1 MKIKPELKIIAD
13 HLRSSCFLI
22 ADGVLPSNEGRG
34 YVLRRIM
41 RRAMLQLHKLDAKES
56 IMHKLVDDLINEF
69 KDDYPELKK
78 ARENII
84 ENLSNEEEKF
94 RDTLDRGLKILNEE
108 LSKIKNQKSNQ
119 FSGALAFKLY
129 DTFGFPL
136 DLTQDIIKDYALTV
150 NLKEFDFEMQA
161 QKQKAKENW
170 VGSGEQS
177 LDKIFF
183 KIKQELGATKF
194 IGYEQKQGEAV
205 ILAIIL
211 DNKIIDSM
219 PFFEHHQQQDYKNL
233 AVILDKTPFYGTSGG
248 QRGDDGCLL
257 DDRGN
262 EFKIFE
268 AKKINDLIVH
278 FIDINDIK
286 IKPESKTLNNKL
298 LTNNQKIITKINVEN
313 RSSRARN
320 HSATHLL
327 HKTLK
332 EVLGNSIMQKGS
344 NVDVESFTFDFNFNR
359 SLSELEVLTIED
371 IVNKKIIANQG
382 ADTKL
387 MKIED
392 AKNSGAEALFGE
404 KYDTEVRVVKIG
416 SSIELCGGTHVIASG
431 DVGLFKIISE
441 KSVASGIRRIEA
453 KTAVFA
459 IEYLRNQQIN
469 LEKTI
474 NNLQQD
480 LKNSDKEINS
490 LKKQII
496 LSDIDNIKSVNF
508 SGLELVINI
517 FKNCEAKDLREITN
531 ELKKKEQFK
540 NNTLFLLFSVFK
552 DKVSVVVVVSSDLQN
567 RYNAINL
574 LNSII
579 TIIGG
584 KNGGGKPDFAMG
596 GGNNEKNIKQAT
608 EIFISLI

>member
-69 KDDYPELKK
+69 KDVYPELKK

-136 DLTQDIIKDYALTV
+136 DLTQDILKDHALTV
-150 NLKEFDFEMQA
+150 NLEEFDFEMQA

-183 KIKQELGATKF
+183 KIKQEFGATKF

-211 DNKIIDSM
+211 DNEIIDSI

-248 QRGDDGCLL
+248 QKGDDGWLL

-278 FIDINDIK
+278 FIDVIDIK
-286 IKPESKTLNNKL
+286 IKPESKTLDNKL
-298 LTNNQKIITKINVEN
+298 LTNNQKIITKINAEN
-313 RSSRARN
+313 RGSRARN

-359 SLSELEVLTIED
+359 SLTELEALTIED
-371 IVNKKIIANQG
+371 IVNKKIIANQS

-404 KYDTEVRVVKIG
+404 KYDAEVRVVKIG
-416 SSIELCGGTHVIASG
+416 SSIELCGGTHVSASG
-431 DVGLFKIISE
+431 DIGLFKIISE

-453 KTAVFA
+453 KTANFA

-474 NNLQQD
+474 NGLQQD
-480 LKNSDKEINS
+480 LKNSDKEINN
-490 LKKQII
+490 LKKQIT

-508 SGLELVINI
+508 FGLELVINI
-517 FKNCEAKDLREITN
+517 FKNCEAKDLREIAN
-531 ELKKKEQFK
+531 EFKKKEQFK
-540 NNTLFLLFSVFK
+540 NNTLFLLFSVFE
-552 DKVSVVVVVSSDLQN
+552 DKVSVIIALSSDLQN
-567 RYNAINL
+567 KYNAINL

-596 GGNNEKNIKQAT
+596 GGNNEKNISQAI
-608 EIFISLI
+608 EAFKSLI

>member
-13 HLRSSCFLI
+13 HIRSSCFLI

-56 IMHKLVDDLINEF
+56 IMHKLVDDLIHEF
-69 KDDYPELKK
+69 KDVYPELKK

-119 FSGALAFKLY
+119 FSGSLAFKLY

-136 DLTQDIIKDYALTV
+136 DLTQDILKDYNLTV
-150 NLKEFDFEMQA
+150 NLEEFDFEMQA

-183 KIKQELGATKF
+183 KIKQEFGATKF
-194 IGYEQKQGEAV
+194 IGYEQKQSETV

-211 DNKIIDSM
+211 GNKIIDSI
-219 PFFEHHQQQDYKNL
+219 PFFENYQQQDYKNL

-248 QRGDDGCLL
+248 QRGDDGWLL

-278 FIDINDIK
+278 FIDVIDIK
-286 IKPESKTLNNKL
+286 IKPESKTLDNKL
-298 LTNNQKIITKINVEN
+298 LTNNQKIITKINAEN
-313 RSSRARN
+313 RGSRARN

-359 SLSELEVLTIED
+359 SLSELEILTIED
-371 IVNKKIIANQG
+371 IVNKKIIANQS

-387 MKIED
+387 MKVED

-404 KYDTEVRVVKIG
+404 KYDAEVRVVKIG

-453 KTAVFA
+453 KTANFA
-459 IEYLRNQQIN
+459 LEYLRNQQIN

-480 LKNSDKEINS
+480 LKNSDKEINN

-517 FKNCEAKDLREITN
+517 FKNCEAKDLREIAN

-540 NNTLFLLFSVFK
+540 NNALFLLFSVFE
-552 DKVSVVVVVSSDLQN
+552 DKVSVIVVLSSDLQN

-596 GGNNEKNIKQAT
+596 GGNNEKNINHAI
-608 EIFISLI
+608 EIFKSLI

>member
-56 IMHKLVDDLINEF
+56 IMHKLADDLINEF
-69 KDDYPELKK
+69 KDVYPELKK

-150 NLKEFDFEMQA
+150 NLEEFDFEMQA

-183 KIKQELGATKF
+183 KIKQEFGATKF

-211 DNKIIDSM
+211 DNKIIDSI

-248 QRGDDGCLL
+248 QRGDDGWLL
-257 DDRGN
+257 DDRGS

-278 FIDINDIK
+278 FIDINAIK
-286 IKPESKTLNNKL
+286 IKPESKTLDNKL
-298 LTNNQKIITKINVEN
+298 LTNNQKIITKINAEN
-313 RSSRARN
+313 RGSRARN

-371 IVNKKIIANQG
+371 IVNKKIIANQS

-404 KYDTEVRVVKIG
+404 KYDAEVRVVKIG
-416 SSIELCGGTHVIASG
+416 SSIELCGGTHISASG

-453 KTAVFA
+453 KTANFA
-459 IEYLRNQQIN
+459 LEYLRNQQVN

-480 LKNSDKEINS
+480 LKNSDKEINN

-540 NNTLFLLFSVFK
+540 NNALFLLFAVFE
-552 DKVSVVVVVSSDLQN
+552 DKVSAITALSSDLQN

-596 GGNNEKNIKQAT
+596 GGNNEKNINQAI
-608 EIFISLI
+608 EIFKSLI

>member
-69 KDDYPELKK
+69 KDVYPELKK

-119 FSGALAFKLY
+119 FSGALVFKLY

-136 DLTQDIIKDYALTV
+136 DLTQDILKDHALTV
-150 NLKEFDFEMQA
+150 NLEEFDFEMQA

-183 KIKQELGATKF
+183 KIKQEFGATKF

-211 DNKIIDSM
+211 DNEIIDSI
-219 PFFEHHQQQDYKNL
+219 PFFEHHQQHDYKNL

-248 QRGDDGCLL
+248 QKGDDGWLL

-278 FIDINDIK
+278 FIDVIDIK
-286 IKPESKTLNNKL
+286 IKPESKTLDNKL
-298 LTNNQKIITKINVEN
+298 LTNNQKIITKINEEN
-313 RSSRARN
+313 RGSRARN

-344 NVDVESFTFDFNFNR
+344 NVDFESFTFDFNFNR

-371 IVNKKIIANQG
+371 AVNKKIIANQD

-387 MKIED
+387 MKVED

-404 KYDTEVRVVKIG
+404 KYDAEVRVVKIG
-416 SSIELCGGTHVIASG
+416 SSIELCGGTHVSASG
-431 DVGLFKIISE
+431 DIGLFKIISE

-453 KTAVFA
+453 KTANFA

-474 NNLQQD
+474 NNLQED
-480 LKNSDKEINS
+480 LKNSDKEINN
-490 LKKQII
+490 LKKQIT
-496 LSDIDNIKSVNF
+496 LSNIDNIKSVNF

-517 FKNCEAKDLREITN
+517 FKNCEAKDLREIAN
-531 ELKKKEQFK
+531 EFKKKEQFK
-540 NNTLFLLFSVFK
+540 NNTLFLLFSVFE
-552 DKVSVVVVVSSDLQN
+552 DKVSVIIALSADLQN
-567 RYNAINL
+567 KYNAINL

-596 GGNNEKNIKQAT
+596 GGNNGKNISQAI
-608 EIFISLI
+608 EAFKSLI

>member
-69 KDDYPELKK
+69 KDVYPELKK

-136 DLTQDIIKDYALTV
+136 DLTQDILKDHALTV
-150 NLKEFDFEMQA
+150 NLEEFDFEMQA

-183 KIKQELGATKF
+183 KIKQEFGATKF

-211 DNKIIDSM
+211 DNEIIDSI

-248 QRGDDGCLL
+248 QKGDDGWLL

-278 FIDINDIK
+278 FIDVIDIK
-286 IKPESKTLNNKL
+286 IKPESKTLDNKL
-298 LTNNQKIITKINVEN
+298 LTNNQKIITKINEEN
-313 RSSRARN
+313 RGSRARN

-359 SLSELEVLTIED
+359 SLTELEALTIED
-371 IVNKKIIANQG
+371 IVNKKIIANQS

-387 MKIED
+387 MKVED

-404 KYDTEVRVVKIG
+404 KYDAEVRVVKIG
-416 SSIELCGGTHVIASG
+416 SSIELCGGTHVSASG
-431 DVGLFKIISE
+431 DIGLFKIISE

-453 KTAVFA
+453 KTANFA

-474 NNLQQD
+474 NSLQQD
-480 LKNSDKEINS
+480 LKNSDKEINN
-490 LKKQII
+490 LKKQIT

-517 FKNCEAKDLREITN
+517 FKNCEAKDLREIAN
-531 ELKKKEQFK
+531 EFKKKEQFK
-540 NNTLFLLFSVFK
+540 NNTLFLLFSVFE
-552 DKVSVVVVVSSDLQN
+552 DKVSVIIALSSDLQN
-567 RYNAINL
+567 KYNAINL

-596 GGNNEKNIKQAT
+596 GGNNEKNISQAI
-608 EIFISLI
+608 EAFKSLI